1 MNFNLVDGIIIL
13 LILISIFTGLKKGF
27 IMSLF
32 NFIGIILAFFISK
45 EYYYLVMNFLVKNT
59 KLESTIND
67 FVSGKISKLISEIGD
82 GVSITD
88 LLKGFDKLPFDM
100 KMIFKDVINNP
111 ENSLSV
117 NNYGNIADQLTNLI
131 MVFISFTI
139 AILFT
144 FLVIFIVANILN
156 TIVKL
161 PVLNLANKLLGGV
174 LGGLKTVLILYL
186 VFAVATPL
194 SMFSDQDN
202 AITSMV
208 LESESSSVYYE
219 NNIVLNYL
227 SYKDIIE

>member
-59 KLESTIND
+59 KLEST
-67 FVSGKISKLISEIGD
+67 
-82 GVSITD
+82 ITD

-194 SMFSDQDN
+194 IMFSDQDN

-208 LESESSSVYYE
+208 LESESSSVFYE